1 MGHPGKITGRVNTKD
16 FRSFYVDLA
25 MNTSN
30 FEIVGR
36 KKIADQGIYGP
47 TNADINI
54 TIKGDQDVMTIA
66 GKVDVKD
73 KSEFT
78 YVYRSETYD
87 QIGEGLVEF
96 FDPSK
101 PIDTSSVQKTRKSK
115 LGFQLLMNM
124 YINITPASS
133 VTIVLDEISGDHLK
147 AKGKADLNFVMK
159 PGGGKELI
167 GQYTLDA
174 GEYDL
179 SIAGLIRKKF
189 LIEKGSTINWAGD
202 PLKGTMDITAKYKT
216 RISAGELVNDID
228 HIPGIDKQKLN
239 FDVLIML
246 KKELLKP
253 DIAFKLDMD
262 ERDQEAFNGVIYTR
276 VKQINNIPAELNK
289 QVMGV
294 LALNQ
299 FIAENPFSSFTSSG
313 GDFQTQAFNTAGKLL
328 TQELTDLVGKYVK
341 DINIDF
347 GLEQEKDYSTGQA
360 IQRTDL
366 QVGLSKSFANNRLN
380 VYVGSTFALEGTN
393 QGSDALE
400 GLAGDVTLEYMLTKD
415 GKYRLKGY
423 RLTDNNM
430 IFQGNIERTG
440 ASFVVVLEFNKFK
453 NMFRSSKKKSG

>member
-1 MGHPGKITGRVNTKD
+1 
-16 FRSFYVDLA
+16 
-25 MNTSN
+25 
-30 FEIVGR
+30 
-36 KKIADQGIYGP
+36 
-47 TNADINI
+47 
-54 TIKGDQDVMTIA
+54 
-66 GKVDVKD
+66 
-73 KSEFT
+73 
-78 YVYRSETYD
+78 
-87 QIGEGLVEF
+87 
-96 FDPSK
+96 
-101 PIDTSSVQKTRKSK
+101 
-115 LGFQLLMNM
+115 
-124 YINITPASS
+124 
-133 VTIVLDEISGDHLK
+133 
-147 AKGKADLNFVMK
+147 MK

-202 PLKGTMDITAKYKT
+202 PLKGTMDITAKYET

-228 HIPGIDKQKLN
+228 YIPGIDKQKLN

-262 ERDQEAFNGVIYTR
+262 ERDQEAFDGIIYTR
-276 VKQINNIPAELNK
+276 IRQINNIPAELNK

-328 TQELTDLVGKYVK
+328 TQELTDLVGKYVTE
-341 DINIDF
+341 INIDF
-347 GLEQEKDYSTGQA
+347 GLEQETDYSTGQE

-366 QVGLSKSFANNRLN
+366 EVGLSKSLADNRLN
-380 VYVGSTFALEGTN
+380 VYVGSTFALEGSN
-393 QGSDALE
+393 QGADALE
-400 GLAGDVTLEYMLTKD
+400 GLAGDVTLEYLLTRD

-430 IFQGNIERTG
+430 VFQGNIERTG
-440 ASFVVVLEFNKFK
+440 VRFVVVLEFNKFK
-453 NMFRSSKKKSG
+453 NMFRSSKKRSR

>member
-1 MGHPGKITGRVNTKD
+1 VI
-16 FRSFYVDLA
+16 
-25 MNTSN
+25 
-30 FEIVGR
+30 
-36 KKIADQGIYGP
+36 
-47 TNADINI
+47 
-54 TIKGDQDVMTIA
+54 
-66 GKVDVKD
+66 D

-78 YVYRSETYD
+78 YIYRSETYD

-101 PIDTSSVQKTRKSK
+101 PIDTSTAEKTRRSK

-124 YINITPASS
+124 YIKITPAST

-147 AKGKADLNFVMK
+147 LKGNADLNFVMK
-159 PGGGKELI
+159 PGGGMDLV
-167 GQYTLDA
+167 GAYVLDA

-189 LIEKGSTINWAGD
+189 QIVKGSTINWAGD
-202 PLKGTMDITAKYKT
+202 PLKGNMDITAKYET

-253 DIAFKLDMD
+253 DISFKLDMD
-262 ERDQEAFNGVIYTR
+262 ERDQEAFDGVIYTR

-294 LALNQ
+294 LAFNQ

-313 GDFQTQAFNTAGKLL
+313 GDFSTQAFNTAGKLL
-328 TQELTDLVGKYVK
+328 TQELTDLVGQYVK

-347 GLEQEKDYSTGQA
+347 GLERDKDYTSGQA
-360 IQRTDL
+360 IERTDL
-366 QVGLSKSFANNRLN
+366 QVGVSKSFANNRLN

-393 QGSDALE
+393 QDEDALS
-400 GLAGDVTLEYMLTKD
+400 GLAGDITLEYLLTTD

-423 RLTDNNM
+423 RLTDNDLT
-430 IFQGNIERTG
+430 FQGNIVRTG
-440 ASFVVVLEFNKFK
+440 VSFVVVLEFNKFK
-453 NMFRSSKKKSG
+453 NMFKSSKKKSS